1 MRRPPAG
8 RRSAGRRPG
17 PGPASPRSAPACPGA
32 GKRSEPGAAP
42 GRGAG
47 APAARSPAT
56 QVELAGRRRPPRRP
70 AGPSVPPPGDFGRG
84 GLVPEGRKG
93 VPGGPARPGGARRG
107 GRRPEPPERGW
118 VEAAPGAGCGMPAW
132 RAFPEIWRGG
142 RRSLHPPSRGCDPPP
157 TGPGRPRVA
166 ERRPLSARSGR
177 RGPLLSGVG
186 GTSSVDSETRRP

>member
-8 RRSAGRRPG
+8 RRSAGRRRG

-56 QVELAGRRRPPRRP
+56 QVELGGEAAPSSAPRGPERP
-70 AGPSVPPPGDFGRG
+70 ASRCLRTRG
-84 GLVPEGRKG
+84 ASARTPEGGSRRTC
-93 VPGGPARPGGARRG
+93 PARGARRG
-107 GRRPEPPERGW
+107 GRRPEPPDGGW
-118 VEAAPGAGCGMPAW
+118 VEAALGAGCGTPAW

-142 RRSLHPPSRGCDPPP
+142 RRSPHPRGRGLRPPTKWPGAAEGSRAPPP
-157 TGPGRPRVA
+157 VRQVRAPRAAPFWSWRNV
-166 ERRPLSARSGR
+166 
-177 RGPLLSGVG
+177 
-186 GTSSVDSETRRP
+186 